1 MDLQVFPIPI
11 PLMVILKF
19 YLVLAELGLRRGE
32 PGLLFTCGGWAF
44 SSGGLSCCGLRALE
58 HRPSSCA
65 WVQLP

>member
-32 PGLLFTCGGWAF
+32 PGLLSTCGG
-44 SSGGLSCCGLRALE
+44 
-58 HRPSSCA
+58 
-65 WVQLP
+65 